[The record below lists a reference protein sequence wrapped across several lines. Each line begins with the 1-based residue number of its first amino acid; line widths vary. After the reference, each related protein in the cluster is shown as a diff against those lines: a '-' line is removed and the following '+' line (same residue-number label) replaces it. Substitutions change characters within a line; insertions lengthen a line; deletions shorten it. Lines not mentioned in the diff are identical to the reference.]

1 MKKLT
6 WKIWLLIAFLLMS
19 IAVIVNW
26 DYFSGG
32 LLIRDVSS
40 NSYAK
45 QAGISSG
52 DILLEINGNK
62 ISTLADYANAIGEIR
77 VDEKLMI
84 IETDKGTFSYNSSTL
99 DFNVNNKTITLVY
112 GNAEKAGLKEN
123 FSLIKINNKDIENTT
138 FESIKL
144 EVESRVKVE
153 IKTNKKKE
161 PFIFLTGKELGI
173 IVTEVPTTK
182 VKAGLDLQGGARAM
196 IVPEKEIDDKEM
208 QNLIEVMQN
217 RFNTYGIKDVTVRQ
231 AIDLSG
237 KKYIIIEMAGATP
250 NEIQDLVSKQ
260 GKFEAKIGQE
270 VIFVGGRN
278 DITFVARDDPSK
290 ARIESCYAVDGG
302 ELCKFSFEIHLS
314 ETAAKRQANIT
325 AGLSENVSTG
335 SNRYLNETL
344 DLYLDDMLVDTLYI
358 SSDLKGQA
366 STIISISGS
375 GIGNTKQE
383 AYQDATQ
390 NMRKLQTILITGS
403 LPYKL
408 EIIKLDTI
416 SPSLGSEF
424 TKNIL
429 IVAIMAFVAV
439 SIVIYLR
446 YRKLKF
452 FVPIFITMVSEV
464 LLTIG
469 LAVLIKWNLDLAS
482 IAGIIT
488 AIGTG
493 VNDQIVMMDESVR
506 EDKNRGIKEK
516 MKRAFTIIFAAY
528 ATLVASLLPLW
539 WAGAGLLKGFAVT
552 TFLGVTI
559 GVLITRP
566 AFSDILKIMEKE

>member
-6 WKIWLLIAFLLMS
+6 WKIWLLIICILLS
-19 IAVIVNW
+19 VSLIVNW
-26 DYFSGG
+26 NYFSGG
-32 LLIRDVSS
+32 LLIKDVSP

-52 DILLEINGNK
+52 EILLEINGNK
-62 ISTLADYANAIGEIR
+62 ISTIEDYSKIINEIKI
-77 VDEKLMI
+77 DEKLMI

-99 DFNVNNKTITLVY
+99 DFNVNNKTIILVY
-112 GNAEKAGLKEN
+112 GNAEKSGLKEN
-123 FSLIKINNKDIENTT
+123 STLIKINNIDVENKTL
-138 FESIKL
+138 ESIKQ
-144 EVESRVKVE
+144 EIESRVKIE
-153 IKTNKKKE
+153 IKTNKKTA
-161 PFIFLTGKELGI
+161 IFLTGKDLGI
-173 IVTEVPTTK
+173 IVTEIPVTN

-196 IVPEKEIDDKEM
+196 IVPEKELDDKEM

-237 KKYIIIEMAGATP
+237 KKYVIIEMAGATP

-270 VIFVGGRN
+270 VVFVGGRN

-290 ARIESCYAVDGG
+290 ARIESCYAIEGG

-314 ETAAKRQANIT
+314 EAAAKKQASIT
-325 AGLSENVSTG
+325 AGLSENISTG
-335 SNRYLNETL
+335 SDRYLNETL
-344 DLYLDDMLVDTLYI
+344 DLYLDDMLVDSLRI
-358 SSDLKGQA
+358 SSDLKGQEA
-366 STIISISGS
+366 TQISISGS
-375 GIGNTKQE
+375 GVGNTRQD
-383 AYQDATQ
+383 AYKDATQ

-424 TKNIL
+424 TRNIL
-429 IVAIMAFVAV
+429 IVAIMAFIAV
-439 SIVIYLR
+439 SIAVYLR
-446 YRKLKF
+446 YRKMKF
-452 FVPIFITMVSEV
+452 FIPVFITMVSEP
-464 LLTIG
+464 LLTVG
-469 LAVLIKWNLDLAS
+469 LAVLINWNLDLAS
-482 IAGIIT
+482 IAGIIA

-493 VNDQIVMMDESVR
+493 VNDQIVMMDESVK
-506 EDKNRGIKEK
+506 EDKNRGLKEK
-516 MKRAFTIIFAAY
+516 MRRAFTIIFAAY

-552 TFLGVTI
+552 TFLGITI

-566 AFSDILKIMEKE
+566 AFSEILKMMEKE

>member
-6 WKIWLLIAFLLMS
+6 WKIWLLIICILLS
-19 IAVIVNW
+19 VSLIVNW
-26 DYFSGG
+26 NYFSGG
-32 LLIRDVSS
+32 LLIKDVSH

-52 DILLEINGNK
+52 EILLEINGNK
-62 ISTLADYANAIGEIR
+62 ISTIEDYSKIINEIKI
-77 VDEKLMI
+77 DEKLMI

-99 DFNVNNKTITLVY
+99 DFNVNNKTIILVY
-112 GNAEKAGLKEN
+112 GNAEKSGLKEN
-123 FSLIKINNKDIENTT
+123 STLIKINNIDVENKTL
-138 FESIKL
+138 ESIKQ
-144 EVESRVKVE
+144 EIESRVKIE
-153 IKTNKKKE
+153 IKTNKKTA
-161 PFIFLTGKELGI
+161 IFLTGKDLGI
-173 IVTEVPTTK
+173 IVTEIPVTN

-196 IVPEKEIDDKEM
+196 IVPEKELDDKEM

-237 KKYIIIEMAGATP
+237 KKYVIIEMAGATP

-270 VIFVGGRN
+270 VVFVGGRN

-290 ARIESCYAVDGG
+290 ARIESCYAIEGG

-314 ETAAKRQANIT
+314 EAAAKRQANIT
-325 AGLSENVSTG
+325 AGLSENISTG
-335 SNRYLNETL
+335 SDRYLNETL
-344 DLYLDDMLVDTLYI
+344 DLYLDDMLVDSLRI
-358 SSDLKGQA
+358 SSDLKGQEA
-366 STIISISGS
+366 TQISISGS
-375 GIGNTKQE
+375 GVGNTRQD
-383 AYQDATQ
+383 AYKDATQ

-424 TKNIL
+424 TRNIL
-429 IVAIMAFVAV
+429 IVAIMAFIAV
-439 SIVIYLR
+439 SIAVYLR
-446 YRKLKF
+446 YRKMKF
-452 FVPIFITMVSEV
+452 FIPVFITMVSEP
-464 LLTIG
+464 LLTVG
-469 LAVLIKWNLDLAS
+469 LAVLINWNLDLAS
-482 IAGIIT
+482 IAGIIA

-493 VNDQIVMMDESVR
+493 VNDQIVMMDESVK
-506 EDKNRGIKEK
+506 EDKNRGLKEK
-516 MKRAFTIIFAAY
+516 MRRAFTIIFAAY

-552 TFLGVTI
+552 TFLGITI

-566 AFSDILKIMEKE
+566 AFSEILKMMEKE